1 MSVNLSLG
9 INPEKTKTFG
19 PLFHTIDYDF
29 DSKIFSIGKQKIKL
43 GLEQI
48 QDLIYECNDRY
59 LRNES
64 MVTIA
69 GYEIEVTKHELQRIF
84 ETCENIK
91 RTAYQRYRFFGKK

>member
-9 INPEKTKTFG
+9 INPEKTKSFG

-48 QDLIYECNDRY
+48 QDLIYECNDRF
-59 LRNES
+59 LRNEKK
-64 MVTIA
+64 VTIN
-69 GYEIEVTKHELQRIF
+69 GLEFDVTKDELHRIF

-91 RTAYQRYRFFGKK
+91 RIAYQRYRFFGKK